1 MNSRIPM
8 VRAMNNGKNI
18 RQFLVISA
26 LTILFFAGCAEKG
39 PILLDIG
46 YPPPEGKPAAAGK
59 VIVGVSSFRD
69 ERGKSESVIGIRTIP
84 SALQN
89 DLVVQGTVSG
99 LTATSLKDALK
110 ARGFT
115 VKDVP
120 AWDFT
125 AEGMKAEGIRL
136 LFGGVIRKLWLES
149 TAVSLKTHLVASV
162 QLRIVVGDPAGRKIV
177 KTLNVESSVEQ
188 DVLYSPS
195 NLEDALSQALG
206 GAIDQIFNDDDVKKK
221 LQ

>member
-1 MNSRIPM
+1 MTNL
-8 VRAMNNGKNI
+8 KKI
-18 RQFLVISA
+18 RWFLGISA
-26 LTILFFAGCAEKG
+26 LAMIFFAGCAEKG

-46 YPPPEGKPAAAGK
+46 YPVPEGKPAAAGK

-69 ERGKSESVIGIRTIP
+69 ERGKPESVIGIRTIP

-99 LTATSLKDALK
+99 LVAASLKDALK

-120 AWDFT
+120 AWDLT
-125 AEGMKAEGIRL
+125 AEGMKTEGIRL
-136 LFGGVIRKLWLES
+136 LFGGVIRRLWLES
-149 TAVSLKTHLVASV
+149 TAVSLKTHVAASV
-162 QLRIVVGDPAGRKIV
+162 QLRIVAGDPADGKIV

-206 GAIDQIFNDDDVKKK
+206 GAIDQIFNDDDLKKK